1 MSIRGLVVSS
11 ILLILFIGTG
21 AYAYQIAAASQG
33 SSGRDTAIGQAV
45 REAAQETRDDR
56 LNGALSGN
64 RLGQLRREVDP
75 LASVQPSP
83 FLRRGERAS
92 EAQIQ
97 ACQARERGIQRRAE
111 HLVRFATNMLAVFDR
126 ITQHVQQFYT
136 TVVIPRGQTLTNY
149 DDLLV
154 AIDEKKAAVE
164 AALTQAT
171 ESAASFSCDNDNPKA
186 STQAFRSDMQTVKST
201 LHTMRRSVRDLIVAV
216 RTLAHRTAPVTTP
229 SHGVSPTPVVI
240 SPTP

>member
-21 AYAYQIAAASQG
+21 AYQIAAASQG
-33 SSGRDTAIGQAV
+33 NSGRGTVIGQAV
-45 REAAQETRDDR
+45 REAAQEAQEDR
-56 LNGALSGN
+56 SLPGN
-64 RLGQLRREVDP
+64 RFGQNRRDVDP

-83 FLRRGERAS
+83 FLRRGERRLDARM
-92 EAQIQ
+92 Q
-97 ACQARERGIQRRAE
+97 ACQERERGIQRRAE
-111 HLVRFATNMLAVFDR
+111 HLVRFATNVLAVLDR
-126 ITQHVQQFYT
+126 VTQHVQQFYT
-136 TVVIPRGQTLTNY
+136 TVVIPRGQTLPNY

-154 AIDEKKAAVE
+154 AIDEQKAAVE

-171 ESAASFSCDNDNPKA
+171 ASAAAFSCDANDPKA
-186 STQAFRSDMQTVKST
+186 LTHQFRTDMQAVKNA

-216 RTLAHRTAPVTTP
+216 RTLAHRTAPVTMP
-229 SHGVSPTPVVI
+229 SHSISPTPVVT